1 MQEVN
6 YALLGRDLTNIHS
19 SGIALD
25 GHLKDEDVNL
35 ASSTMVQEGKST
47 GDACGIVISYSV
59 RIKLN
64 CGTLGGEMQT
74 DVPFKLLQPAP
85 GRSKAQSALTFHA
98 HSFGFLSPG
107 TIEKKRS
114 NAMKKMKSIEQHR
127 NVKGYYQD
135 DDDNIVFEDFAKMRM
150 NNVNMAD

>member
-1 MQEVN
+1 M
-6 YALLGRDLTNIHS
+6 LL
-19 SGIALD
+19 
-25 GHLKDEDVNL
+25 
-35 ASSTMVQEGKST
+35 
-47 GDACGIVISYSV
+47 
-59 RIKLN
+59 
-64 CGTLGGEMQT
+64 
-74 DVPFKLLQPAP
+74 F
-85 GRSKAQSALTFHA
+85 F
-98 HSFGFLSPG
+98 FLSSPG

>member
-1 MQEVN
+1 M
-6 YALLGRDLTNIHS
+6 
-19 SGIALD
+19 D

-35 ASSTMVQEGKST
+35 ASSTLVQDGKST

-64 CGTLGGEMQT
+64 CGTLGGEIQT

-85 GRSKAQSALTFHA
+85 GNYFC
-98 HSFGFLSPG
+98 FLIYDFDLKEIFFFKFVSG
-107 TIEKKRS
+107 SVEKKRS

-127 NVKGYYQD
+127 DTKGYYQD
-135 DDDNIVFEDFAKMRM
+135 DDDNIVFEDFAKMRT
-150 NNVNMAD
+150 NNAAMMD

>member
-1 MQEVN
+1 MRFN
-6 YALLGRDLTNIHS
+6 APDSRS
-19 SGIALD
+19 

-85 GRSKAQSALTFHA
+85 GKL
-98 HSFGFLSPG
+98 
-107 TIEKKRS
+107 
-114 NAMKKMKSIEQHR
+114 
-127 NVKGYYQD
+127 
-135 DDDNIVFEDFAKMRM
+135 AKIT
-150 NNVNMAD
+150 

>member
-1 MQEVN
+1 M
-6 YALLGRDLTNIHS
+6 
-19 SGIALD
+19 
-25 GHLKDEDVNL
+25 
-35 ASSTMVQEGKST
+35 
-47 GDACGIVISYSV
+47 VISFS
-59 RIKLN
+59 
-64 CGTLGGEMQT
+64 
-74 DVPFKLLQPAP
+74 
-85 GRSKAQSALTFHA
+85 
-98 HSFGFLSPG
+98 LSPPG